1 MDNAIKEKAIDGVLE
16 YLVDKRF
23 VCGEVDTPEFRLYAK
38 DVLVHSDLFVD
49 ASPDEIQVYVGYTN
63 TPVETRRE
71 VLKKEKFI
79 EGYVECLCDTRF
91 VCGKTDGAE
100 FRFYMK
106 EVLSN
111 SGLIDYVS
119 PDEVQSYIG
128 YVNIP
133 VEHRRELISESIKNN
148 AELIMDMTLPLFFKG
163 LSCIVSGEFT
173 LAEMNEQ
180 FKQLCPPELCDMAL
194 KKLTKE
200 LGLDEVFKL
209 EPRDL
214 GLLPRNVGGANE
226 RLRTVL
232 DQRSVRQND
241 SGSDYEQDL
250 AVALWDSSEGKD
262 LGKSTKM
269 LDGEQCPGEIMA
281 TVREKA
287 RSTVL
292 RILRETFE
300 DMPEIK
306 EKINEAQRQEEY
318 EKKNNLEKLDFA
330 LRSQPKFK
338 GDSPFKKEVHV
349 NAMSLE
355 SLPDNK
361 DSAQVELSEEEAR
374 EVIVEAFDH
383 KGIKYDDLTPKEW
396 AEIFERRDLIEKG
409 YEFSSKIGMSIGSF
423 YGDKAN
429 SKEKQWSRVNQ
440 KVSKLVTKPK

>member
-1 MDNAIKEKAIDGVLE
+1 LGNAVKMDNAIKEKVIEGFIE
-16 YLVDKRF
+16 YLSDMRF
-23 VCGEVDTPEFRLYAK
+23 VCGKAEDIKFKPYMK
-38 DVLVHSDLFVD
+38 DVLARSDLFVD
-49 ASPDEIQVYVGYTN
+49 ASPDEIQFYV
-63 TPVETRRE
+63 
-71 VLKKEKFI
+71 
-79 EGYVECLCDTRF
+79 
-91 VCGKTDGAE
+91 
-100 FRFYMK
+100 
-106 EVLSN
+106 
-111 SGLIDYVS
+111 
-119 PDEVQSYIG
+119 G

-133 VEHRRELISESIKNN
+133 VEQRRELISEFIKGN
-148 AELIMDMTLPLFFKG
+148 AEPIMDMTLPLFFKG
-163 LSCIVSGEFT
+163 LSCIVSGEFM
-173 LAEMNEQ
+173 LAEVNEQ
-180 FKQLCPPELCDMAL
+180 LIQFSPPELCDMAM
-194 KKLTKE
+194 KKIIEE
-200 LGLDEVFKL
+200 LGLNEVFKL
-209 EPRDL
+209 KPRDI
-214 GLLPRNVGGANE
+214 GLLPGNIAGANE

-241 SGSDYEQDL
+241 SGSAYEQDL

>member
-1 MDNAIKEKAIDGVLE
+1 MDNAIKEKVIEGFIE
-16 YLVDKRF
+16 YLSDMRF
-23 VCGEVDTPEFRLYAK
+23 VCGKAEDIKFKPYMK
-38 DVLVHSDLFVD
+38 DVLARSDLFVD
-49 ASPDEIQVYVGYTN
+49 ASPDEIQFYV
-63 TPVETRRE
+63 
-71 VLKKEKFI
+71 
-79 EGYVECLCDTRF
+79 
-91 VCGKTDGAE
+91 
-100 FRFYMK
+100 
-106 EVLSN
+106 
-111 SGLIDYVS
+111 
-119 PDEVQSYIG
+119 G

-133 VEHRRELISESIKNN
+133 VEQRRELISEFIKGN
-148 AELIMDMTLPLFFKG
+148 AEPIMDMTLPLFFKG
-163 LSCIVSGEFT
+163 LSCIVSGEFM
-173 LAEMNEQ
+173 LAEVNEQ
-180 FKQLCPPELCDMAL
+180 LIQFSPPELCDMAM
-194 KKLTKE
+194 KKIIEE
-200 LGLDEVFKL
+200 LGLNEVFKL
-209 EPRDL
+209 KPRDI
-214 GLLPRNVGGANE
+214 GLLPGNIAGANE

-241 SGSDYEQDL
+241 SGSAYEQDL

>member
-1 MDNAIKEKAIDGVLE
+1 MGNAVKMDNAIKEKVIEGFIE
-16 YLVDKRF
+16 YLSDMRF
-23 VCGEVDTPEFRLYAK
+23 VCGKAEDIKFKPYMK
-38 DVLVHSDLFVD
+38 DVLARSDLFVD
-49 ASPDEIQVYVGYTN
+49 ASPDEIQFYV
-63 TPVETRRE
+63 
-71 VLKKEKFI
+71 
-79 EGYVECLCDTRF
+79 
-91 VCGKTDGAE
+91 
-100 FRFYMK
+100 
-106 EVLSN
+106 
-111 SGLIDYVS
+111 
-119 PDEVQSYIG
+119 G

-133 VEHRRELISESIKNN
+133 VEQRRELISEFIKGN
-148 AELIMDMTLPLFFKG
+148 AEPIMDMTLPLFFKG
-163 LSCIVSGEFT
+163 LSCIVSGEFM
-173 LAEMNEQ
+173 LAEVNEQ
-180 FKQLCPPELCDMAL
+180 LIQFSPPELCDMAM
-194 KKLTKE
+194 KKIIEE
-200 LGLDEVFKL
+200 LGLNEVFKL
-209 EPRDL
+209 KPRDI
-214 GLLPRNVGGANE
+214 GLLPGNIAGANE

-241 SGSDYEQDL
+241 SGSAYEQDL